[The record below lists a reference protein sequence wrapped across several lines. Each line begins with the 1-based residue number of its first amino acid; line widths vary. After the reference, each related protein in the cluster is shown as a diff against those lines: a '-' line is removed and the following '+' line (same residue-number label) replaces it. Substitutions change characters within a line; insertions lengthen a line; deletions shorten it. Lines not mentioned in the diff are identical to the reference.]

1 MILSKLKQTLLGA
14 TIVISS
20 LVMQVN
26 AQSSSPR
33 RITVDPSSTTN
44 SGTSFSTIK
53 MAVDS
58 ARNGD
63 TVLVSEGT
71 YKEKVFFNSNYS
83 NKKLVLGSLY
93 LIDGLT
99 SHITNTIISGAG
111 VAQNNANTDNLFR
124 VAGNNRDSTYVYK
137 VVYIYTF
144 TIYNIIIIVST
155 YAFTSEGKRQQDHY
169 YNSCVKIFLR
179 P

>member
-1 MILSKLKQTLLGA
+1 MMLSKLKEALLG
-14 TIVISS
+14 TTLVLSS

-71 YKEKVFFNSNYS
+71 YKEKIFFNSNYS
-83 NKKLVLGSLY
+83 SKKLVFASLY
-93 LIDGLT
+93 LIDGDT
-99 SHITNTIISGAG
+99 SHISKTILSGAG
-111 VAQNNANTDNLFR
+111 VTQNNANTDNLFR
-124 VAGNNRDSTYVYK
+124 VTALIPDTAYELNNAIVYPEVVVKFNGTWHQQLST
-137 VVYIYTF
+137 IGT
-144 TIYNIIIIVST
+144 
-155 YAFTSEGKRQQDHY
+155 A
-169 YNSCVKIFLR
+169 
-179 P
+179 PA